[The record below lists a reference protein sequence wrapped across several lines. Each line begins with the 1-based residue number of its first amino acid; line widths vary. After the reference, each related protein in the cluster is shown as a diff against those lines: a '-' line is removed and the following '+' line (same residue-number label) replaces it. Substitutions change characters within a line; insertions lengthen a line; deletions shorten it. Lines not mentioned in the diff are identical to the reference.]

1 MPPQQNDSYL
11 MATPRPPQPQHVSPQ
26 GSPGPP
32 PPPKVHGTQY
42 VWADGRTNTSVA
54 PGSARMTSS
63 QLPVDATQGGI
74 VPMTTRG
81 VRLSM
86 QQEQQAQDI
95 ANSGRSQV
103 APLPVITADNLP
115 AAWNTQKPP
124 PAVLPGAGVYDEAD
138 VPDGMQYP
146 AAPKKPGKR
155 KKGKRGADDD
165 GGGVIPPQGAGS
177 SPFSFGGPPGGGIS
191 STGGVIPPS
200 SPLRFGGTSFGGNE
214 WDQGLRPG
222 PTNKSGAATPS
233 HASQSGMSMSV
244 NLPLIEIVP
253 PESMASHNELLQ
265 SAKSLS
271 QPLTVGNP
279 WTQKFLPTPLPPAVP
294 FTPGRSKGAGGLG
307 TGGWG
312 PPAPPSD
319 MGGGIS
325 SLGGVIPTA
334 GAPVA
339 NKKKKKREGAG
350 GWGGP

>member
-63 QLPVDATQGGI
+63 QLPVDGTQGGI
-74 VPMTTRG
+74 VPMTSRG

-86 QQEQQAQDI
+86 QPEQQAQNV
-95 ANSGRSQV
+95 AHSGRSQV
-103 APLPVITADNLP
+103 APLPVVTADNLP
-115 AAWNTQKPP
+115 AAWNAQKTTA
-124 PAVLPGAGVYDEAD
+124 AVLPGTYEAAE

-155 KKGKRGADDD
+155 KKGKKGVDDD
-165 GGGVIPPQGAGS
+165 GGVVIPPDGAGS
-177 SPFSFGGPPGGGIS
+177 SSFSFGGPPGGGIS

-200 SPLRFGGTSFGGNE
+200 SPRHFGGSGFDGNG
-214 WDQGLRPG
+214 WDQGLKPG
-222 PTNKSGAATPS
+222 PINKSGAGTPS
-233 HASQSGMSMSV
+233 HASQSGMSASV

-253 PESMASHNELLQ
+253 PESRGSQNELWQ

-271 QPLTVGNP
+271 QPLPIGNP
-279 WTQKFLPTPLPPAVP
+279 WTQKFEPTPLPPVMS
-294 FTPGRSKGAGGLG
+294 GRSKGAGGLS

-312 PPAPPSD
+312 APTPPSG

-325 SLGGVIPTA
+325 SQGGVIPA
-334 GAPVA
+334 SGAPAA
-339 NKKKKKREGAG
+339 NRKKKKKEGGG
-350 GWGGP
+350 GWGGS